1 MPRAPADDV
10 QRGLRAGPPRW
21 TRARLLALALGALLL
36 GGCASLDPFAH
47 APMAQHL
54 QRPDAVGDCARALR
68 DLDTAVLAAGARDA
82 QDTLVPGFPYLR
94 VDRLLASRATLA
106 DDPARFALWRERLAQ
121 LDRAARAH
129 EVRNAGASGPD
140 LDECRLTLTQ
150 ADDAAAAREALRRAT
165 QVPDDYSTALR
176 SIGLYPVTRLAF
188 AAGIRRWHAQTREV
202 FATPI
207 EALPVEGRLQVYRP
221 EGALLAGL
229 SYMPTPAPT
238 PSPSVAPKP
247 AAGAANAAADRV
259 ARDALG
265 IPQGAQAAWL
275 GALIQQHAPV
285 LVVDESG
292 PHDRIGPLAFASA
305 DAPARVDLGA
315 PPVGYVR
322 LAHGE
327 LGGVLRLQLV
337 YTFWF
342 PARPKSAPWDLLG
355 GELDALVWRVTLDDA
370 GRALVYDSIHACG
383 CYHLFFATEA
393 VRPRAEPPPGQGALD
408 EGLFMPQPPLP
419 VPRADEQVVLR
430 VAARTHYLQRVG
442 LQPRMA
448 NPNLP
453 PGARAYRLRDED
465 ELRSL
470 PLPTPGATAPG
481 PATRPHDRTGST
493 HRSAYDPAGFIPG
506 TERLERLFFWP
517 MGIASAGQMRQWGR
531 HATAFV
537 GRRHFDDPGLLER
550 YFAVA
555 SGASGAADPGPE
567 AERRPG
573 SGPPDLQPQDAPP
586 CPTPRP

>member
-1 MPRAPADDV
+1 MNALVPRAPADDLS
-10 QRGLRAGPPRW
+10 RDPLAGPPRW
-21 TRARLLALALGALLL
+21 ARVRVLALALVALLL

-68 DLDTAVLAAGARDA
+68 ELDAAVVAAGARDA

-94 VDRLLASRATLA
+94 VDRLLASRATVA
-106 DDPARFALWRERLAQ
+106 EDPARFAQWRERLAQ

-140 LDECRLTLTQ
+140 LDACRRTLAQ
-150 ADDAAAAREALRRAT
+150 ADDVAAARAALRRAA
-165 QVPDDYSTALR
+165 QVPDDYSTVLR
-176 SIGLYPVTRLAF
+176 AIGLYPVTKLAF
-188 AAGIRRWHAQTREV
+188 AAGIRGWQAQTREL

-207 EALPVEGRLQVYRP
+207 EALPVEGRLQAYRP
-221 EGALLAGL
+221 EDALLAGL
-229 SYMPTPAPT
+229 AFMATPAPT
-238 PSPSVAPKP
+238 PSPSLALDP

-259 ARDALG
+259 TRDALG
-265 IPQGAQAAWL
+265 IPQASADRLAS
-275 GALIQQHAPV
+275 LIQEHAPV

-305 DAPARVDLGA
+305 EAPARVDLGA

-342 PARPKSAPWDLLG
+342 PARPKSAPWDVLG

-370 GRALVYDSIHACG
+370 GRALVYDTIHACG

-393 VRPRAEPPPGQGALD
+393 VRPRAAPPPGQGRFD

-419 VPRADEQVVLR
+419 VPRAGEQVVLR
-430 VAARTHYLQRVG
+430 VAARTHYLQRVMV
-442 LQPRMA
+442 QPRTA
-448 NPNLP
+448 TSALP

-470 PLPTPGATAPG
+470 PRPAPSATTGA
-481 PATRPHDRTGST
+481 T
-493 HRSAYDPAGFIPG
+493 HRSAYDAAGFIPG

-517 MGIASAGQMRQWGR
+517 MGIASAGQMRQWGQQ
-531 HATAFV
+531 ATAFV
-537 GRRHFDDPGLLER
+537 GRRHFDDPGLLDW
-550 YFAVA
+550 YFELPPRPA
-555 SGASGAADPGPE
+555 PGPSL
-567 AERRPG
+567 A
-573 SGPPDLQPQDAPP
+573 LH
-586 CPTPRP
+586 